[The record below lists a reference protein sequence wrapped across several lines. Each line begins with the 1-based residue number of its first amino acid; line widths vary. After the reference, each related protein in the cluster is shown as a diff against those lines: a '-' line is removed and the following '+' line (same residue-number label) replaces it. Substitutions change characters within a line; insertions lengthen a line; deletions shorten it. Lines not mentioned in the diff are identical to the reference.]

1 MRSGTVVTFLLIP
14 AEAASLPRFGT
25 ARTLPAPVKQIYT
38 SRFRLEGVQRESSR
52 LSQGAAPPPSEAV
65 VAGLWA
71 ACITAYGSEELAL
84 RAVTQNPTIL
94 NPLYTDPPS
103 VIANSKR
110 ALVQVLGGEDEAIEV
125 MLKNP
130 AVLQCGSALTRQ
142 QADEIRSFATVR
154 QLLDSAPPWAPKVT
168 IAVAPIPISCAAV
181 AAIAPIPI
189 PCAAIAAIA
198 PILSLLTC
206 VPCATGDDRSDFD
219 GALIR
224 DRPPRQPGG

>member
-1 MRSGTVVTFLLIP
+1 MIGVVALLSIS
-14 AEAASLPRFGT
+14 AEAAFLTRFGS
-25 ARTLPAPVKQIYT
+25 ARTLPAPVKEVYT
-38 SRFRLEGVQRESSR
+38 SRFRLEGVQTGSSSR
-52 LSQGAAPPPSEAV
+52 LSKGAAPPPTEAV

-110 ALVQVLGGEDEAIEV
+110 ALVQVLGGEEEAIDV

-142 QADEIRSFATVR
+142 QAGEIRSFAAVR
-154 QLLDSAPPWAPKVT
+154 QLLDSSPPWAPKVT
-168 IAVAPIPISCAAV
+168 LALIFAALSFEIALQGNPEADPLLAV
-181 AAIAPIPI
+181 IKPT
-189 PCAAIAAIA
+189 
-198 PILSLLTC
+198 L
-206 VPCATGDDRSDFD
+206 
-219 GALIR
+219 GALGASIFGLTLASFVR
-224 DRPPRQPGG
+224 VSLGK